1 MIMTRELMHDCDK
14 TREKNV
20 LGFQAQKKCCITI
33 IGLISQLLNG
43 ICPCKSV
50 LVLSSHSSKA
60 EGQGVLLLFTDNQI
74 EGKSEC
80 PK

>member
-1 MIMTRELMHDCDK
+1 MIMTRELMHDHDK

-20 LGFQAQKKCCITI
+20 LEFQVQKKCYITI
-33 IGLISQLLNG
+33 IVLISQLLDG
-43 ICPCKSV
+43 ICACKSAIV
-50 LVLSSHSSKA
+50 LLSYSSKA
-60 EGQGVLLLFTDNQI
+60 EAHGVLLFTDNQI